1 LTLLVDNDII
11 ESQLRNTM
19 AKTFQKLT
27 STDPGTVMILDSLNL
42 AFRWKHSGETDFL
55 DAYIKT
61 VESLRKSYSCG
72 KVIIACDKGSSSYRK
87 RIYDDYKQNRKDKQA
102 LSTPEEQAA
111 FERFFEEFMRVID
124 HFAESTDYPVF
135 RFDKVEADD
144 VAAYIVKHRSK
155 FNIDNIVLI
164 SSDRDWDLLVAP
176 EVMRFSYVTRKEVTW
191 DNYHEHYDW
200 TPEQYISIKCL
211 QGDDGDNVPGV
222 PGVGPKKALA
232 LVQQYDT
239 TYDIIANLPINSK
252 YKYIQSLN
260 EFGADRLML
269 NYQLMDLLEFCEEAV
284 GDDNIDII
292 NNTLK
297 EYLNES

>member
-1 LTLLVDNDII
+1 MTSLVDRDII
-11 ESQLRNTM
+11 ESQLKYNM

-27 STDPGTVMILDSLNL
+27 STDPRTVMILDSLNL

-55 DAYIKT
+55 DAYVKT
-61 VESLRKSYSCG
+61 VESLKKSYNCG

-87 RIYDDYKQNRKDKQA
+87 TIYEDYKQNRKDKQA

-124 HFAESTDYPVF
+124 NFAETTNYPVF

-144 VAAYIVKHRSK
+144 VAAYIVKHRK
-155 FNIDNIVLI
+155 DFNIDNVVLV

-176 EVMRFSYVTRKEVTW
+176 DVMRFSYVTRKEVTW
-191 DNYHEHYDW
+191 DNYSEHYEW

-211 QGDDGDNVPGV
+211 QGDAGDNVPGV
-222 PGVGPKKALA
+222 PGVGPKKAMA
-232 LVQQYDT
+232 LIQQYET
-239 TYDIIANLPINSK
+239 TYDIIASLPINSK
-252 YKYIQSLN
+252 YKYIQNLN
-260 EFGADRLML
+260 EFGADRLIL
-269 NYQLMDLLEFCEEAV
+269 NYKLMDLLEFCEEAV
-284 GDDNIDII
+284 GVDNIDTI

>member
-1 LTLLVDNDII
+1 
-11 ESQLRNTM
+11 M

-61 VESLRKSYSCG
+61 VESLRKSYNCG

-111 FERFFEEFMRVID
+111 FERFFQEFMRVID
-124 HFAESTDYPVF
+124 NFVETTNYPVF

-144 VAAYIVKHRSK
+144 VAAYIVKHRRN

-176 EVMRFSYVTRKEVTW
+176 DVMRFSYVTRKEVTW

-232 LVQQYDT
+232 LVQQYET
-239 TYDIIANLPINSK
+239 TYDIIANMPIQSK
-252 YKYIQSLN
+252 YKYIQNLN
-260 EFGADRLML
+260 EFGTDRLML

-284 GDDNIDII
+284 GVDNIDTI

-297 EYLNES
+297 EYMNES